1 MVASSNIERE
11 VKLGAWAGFTL
22 PDLNDIAEGVTAES
36 RPERSLRAVYYDT
49 ADLRLARWGV
59 TLRHRSGEGSGWTVK
74 LPEGEEGPAL
84 VRREVNRDGGPG
96 RVPPA
101 AHDLVKAYV
110 RNAPLVA
117 VAQMRTRRLAV
128 ELRDVEGQPIA
139 EVVDDE
145 VSVLHGGRVAARFRE
160 VEVEVTRR
168 ADAELLEAIIDRLRE
183 VGAGEPDPTPKLVR
197 ALGARALGPP
207 ELAPVPLDDD
217 PSMADAVRAAIVNST
232 TRILRHD
239 PGIRIGDDPEDV
251 HQARVGTRRL
261 RSDLRTFA
269 PVLVEEWLEPL
280 RDELR
285 WLAGALGAVR
295 DADVLAERL
304 RRQADALPAR
314 DASGLAPLFRK
325 LAAERERAGDELLAA
340 MGSERYV
347 ALLDRLVA
355 AAQDGDHPHG
365 HAPAATNGAPV
376 EMFRAEAALPAEDLL
391 PELVARPWRH
401 VKKAVGEL
409 DAEPAPEALHEVR
422 IRTKR
427 ARYAAEAAAPV
438 IGKRAAAFGKAL
450 ANAQGVLGDH
460 QDAIVAEEW
469 LRHAIVRAGAA
480 QAMAAGELI
489 AVQRAEAAACRDE
502 WPAAWR
508 KLDRKKLR
516 SWLA

>member
-1 MVASSNIERE
+1 MAAPRSSIERE

-22 PDLNDIAEGVTAES
+22 PDLNGVAEGITAVE
-36 RPERSLRAVYYDT
+36 RPERALRAVYHDT

-59 TLRHRSGEGSGWTVK
+59 TLRHRTGQGSGWTVK

-84 VRREVNRDGGPG
+84 VRREVNRDGAPG
-96 RVPPA
+96 KVPPA
-101 AHDLVKAYV
+101 ANDLVRAYV

-117 VAQMRTRRLAV
+117 VAQMRTRRRAV
-128 ELRDVEGQPIA
+128 ELLDAEGQAVA

-160 VEVEVTRR
+160 VEVEVTDR
-168 ADAELLEAIIDRLRE
+168 AGSEVLDAVIARLRE
-183 VGAGEPDPTPKLVR
+183 VGAGQPDPTPKLVR

-207 ELAPVPLDDD
+207 ELAPVPLDDSA
-217 PSMADAVRAAIVNST
+217 SMADVVRAAIVNST

-269 PVLVEEWLEPL
+269 PVLVEEWLQPL

-325 LAAERERAGDELLAA
+325 LAAERERAGEGLIAA
-340 MGSERYV
+340 LSGARYV
-347 ALLDRLVA
+347 ALLDRLVI
-355 AAQDGDHPHG
+355 AAQPQSHSGIHD
-365 HAPAATNGAPV
+365 ASV
-376 EMFRAEAALPAEDLL
+376 EMFRPEAGQAAVELL
-391 PELVARPWRH
+391 PELVSRPWRH

-409 DAEPAPEALHEVR
+409 DANSPPEALHEVR
-422 IRTKR
+422 IRVKR

-438 IGKRAAAFGKAL
+438 IGKKARGFGKAL
-450 ANAQGVLGDH
+450 ADAQGVLGDY
-460 QDAIVAEEW
+460 QDAMVAEKW
-469 LRHAIVRAGAA
+469 LRGAIVRAGAV

-489 AVQRAEAAACRDE
+489 AVQRAEAVACREE

-508 KLDRKKLR
+508 QLDRKKLR